1 MCDKVAKTCE
11 ELLEKLKA
19 KFPQTEM
26 NGLSNLWI
34 VKPGGLSRGRKIRI
48 FRDFQKILEY
58 AEVDS
63 AQ

>member
-1 MCDKVAKTCE
+1 MCDKVAQTCE
-11 ELLEKLKA
+11 ELLEKLKS